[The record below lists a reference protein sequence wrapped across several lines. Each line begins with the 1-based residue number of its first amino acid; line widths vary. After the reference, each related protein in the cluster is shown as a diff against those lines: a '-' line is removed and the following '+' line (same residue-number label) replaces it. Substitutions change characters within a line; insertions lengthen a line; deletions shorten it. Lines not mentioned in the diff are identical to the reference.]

1 MGRILVCAAWP
12 YANNEPHLGH
22 YAGNLLP
29 ADVFARAQRLK
40 GHQVLFVSGSDAHG
54 TPIMVKADSE
64 GVKPATIVARY
75 HEKFIESFEKM
86 GISFDL
92 YTATNTQTHHE
103 TAQELFLGH
112 KAKGWLYT
120 EVQEQLFDPTSGRF
134 LPDRYVEGTCPFC
147 GFTDARGDQC
157 DNCNK
162 TYEPTA
168 LKNPRSKISGSTQ
181 LEVRKTEHFF
191 FDLGKAN
198 EPLLKWINDDH
209 KGHWRKPVLNCT
221 RALLE
226 KKELRGRPITRDLDW
241 GVPVPVPGFE
251 SKRLYV
257 WYDAVMGYLSATKEW
272 ATLSGN
278 PKAWHDWWD
287 EGSDTRSWYFMGK
300 DNIEFHTVMWPA
312 ELVAFGGLKLPWDV
326 PAAEFL
332 NSAGRKFSKSR
343 GTAIFMLNVLER
355 YQVDAWRYVLTA
367 LAPETGDSDFTWDD
381 FVERVNSELVANWGN
396 LANRVLGF
404 ASKRYEGC
412 VPTPGPLGERE
423 TKLLDEIRSGF
434 DSVGR
439 LYDSAKLRSALEETR
454 ALCQKVNQYLSDVAP
469 WTLIKTDA
477 QGAATSIW
485 VALQCIDWLAVMWS
499 PVLVESSEHIR
510 QMLGR
515 SGRIAGTMQRQTVTD
530 KMGEHLVLRYD
541 GSNSQGRWQA
551 DPLEPGTKL
560 GEISAPFRKLDEKVA
575 ELESPKE
582 TP

>member
-29 ADVFARAQRLK
+29 ADVFARAQRLR
-40 GHQVLFVSGSDAHG
+40 GHEVLMVSGSDAHG

-64 GVKPATIVARY
+64 GVKPAAIVARY

-92 YTATNTQTHHE
+92 YTATNTQMHHD

-112 KAKGWLYT
+112 KARGWLYT
-120 EVQEQLFDPTSGRF
+120 EVQEQLFDPSSGRF

-147 GFTDARGDQC
+147 GFTEARGDQC

-168 LKNPRSKISGSTQ
+168 LKNPRPKISGSTQ

-198 EPLLKWINDDH
+198 EPLLAWINDGH
-209 KGHWRKPVLNCT
+209 KSHWRKPVLNFT
-221 RALLE
+221 KALLE

-241 GVPVPVPGFE
+241 GVPVPIPGFE

-272 ATLSGN
+272 AALSGR
-278 PKAWHDWWD
+278 PDAWHEWWD
-287 EGSDTRSWYFMGK
+287 TSSDTRSWYFMGK

-312 ELVAFGGLKLPWDV
+312 ELIAFGGLKLPWDV

-404 ASKRYEGC
+404 ASKRYDGT

-423 TKLLDEIRSGF
+423 SKLLEEIRAGF
-434 DSVGR
+434 DSVGA
-439 LYDSAKLRSALEETR
+439 LYDAAKLRSALEETR

-477 QGAATSIW
+477 EKAATAIW

-515 SGRIAGTMQRQTVTD
+515 PGRIAGTLRRQKVSD

-541 GSNSQGRWQA
+541 GSEAQGKWRA
-551 DPLEPGTKL
+551 ETLEPGTKL
-560 GEISAPFRKLDEKVA
+560 GEITAPFRKLDEKVA
-575 ELESPKE
+575 ELESPKDA
-582 TP
+582 P